1 MGRSLRAGI
10 VITMELSKKIKQIR
24 NSEEKP
30 RYFLSI
36 KLILII
42 AQTNIHNYIPD
53 KYYYLNKHY
62 TTNINHLLEYK
73 NTIKS

>member
-1 MGRSLRAGI
+1 MI
-10 VITMELSKKIKQIR
+10 ITSKKILAGYYR
-24 NSEEKP
+24 
-30 RYFLSI
+30 I

-62 TTNINHLLEYK
+62 TTNTNQLLEYK